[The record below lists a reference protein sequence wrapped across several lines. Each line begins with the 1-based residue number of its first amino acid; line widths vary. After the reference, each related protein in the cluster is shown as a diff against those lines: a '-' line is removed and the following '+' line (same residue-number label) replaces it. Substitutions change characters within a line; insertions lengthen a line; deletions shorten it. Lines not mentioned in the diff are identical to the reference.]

1 MQPDAEHQ
9 QHHAD
14 LGELVCDALVGDK
27 SGRERTDEDPGH
39 EITHERGKSQPL
51 RDNAEYESEH
61 QGDDDG
67 RDQRRVVR
75 HRQKFLRSAGAPLLI
90 PAALQL
96 VLSFMCAN
104 SARRCRREQ
113 VCARAPWYHAGKR
126 RMGSTLSRH
135 RSAQG
140 NSVRAPSP
148 APSGSSMRPPVL
160 LGVACGAGAALF
172 WAAGFVAARHGIAVG
187 FSPADIVLHRFVWA
201 GLLCLPLV
209 VRAGLGDLAGVGWT
223 RGVVLTLLGGPPLAL
238 FSYAGFLF
246 VPLAHGGVIQ
256 PSCAALGG
264 LVLAS
269 IVLKEKLAVQRAVGG
284 AIIVAGLA
292 VIGAEALTTIG
303 AHGLIG
309 DLSFATAGLMFAVFG
324 TLLRLWRVAPTRA
337 VVVTSVVSL
346 VGLPLH
352 WLLFGFDHMIEL
364 GLVENLIQMAMQGIF
379 AGAGAI
385 YLFTRSVVLLGAG
398 RAAVFPSLVPGF
410 TLLIG
415 FLVLGEVPSLAQLVG
430 LAIVLI
436 GFRLVVKA

>member
-1 MQPDAEHQ
+1 MGQP
-9 QHHAD
+9 
-14 LGELVCDALVGDK
+14 
-27 SGRERTDEDPGH
+27 
-39 EITHERGKSQPL
+39 
-51 RDNAEYESEH
+51 
-61 QGDDDG
+61 
-67 RDQRRVVR
+67 VV
-75 HRQKFLRSAGAPLLI
+75 
-90 PAALQL
+90 
-96 VLSFMCAN
+96 
-104 SARRCRREQ
+104 
-113 VCARAPWYHAGKR
+113 
-126 RMGSTLSRH
+126 
-135 RSAQG
+135 
-140 NSVRAPSP
+140 
-148 APSGSSMRPPVL
+148 

-187 FSPADIVLHRFVWA
+187 FSPADIVVHRFVWA

-269 IVLKEKLAVQRAVGG
+269 LVLKEKLAVQRAVGG

-324 TLLRLWRVAPTRA
+324 TLLRWWRVAPTRA

-346 VGLPLH
+346 VVLPLH
-352 WLLFGFDHMIEL
+352 WLLFGFDRMIEL
-364 GLVENLIQMAMQGIF
+364 GLAENLIQMAMQGIF

>member
-1 MQPDAEHQ
+1 M
-9 QHHAD
+9 
-14 LGELVCDALVGDK
+14 
-27 SGRERTDEDPGH
+27 
-39 EITHERGKSQPL
+39 
-51 RDNAEYESEH
+51 
-61 QGDDDG
+61 
-67 RDQRRVVR
+67 
-75 HRQKFLRSAGAPLLI
+75 
-90 PAALQL
+90 
-96 VLSFMCAN
+96 
-104 SARRCRREQ
+104 
-113 VCARAPWYHAGKR
+113 
-126 RMGSTLSRH
+126 
-135 RSAQG
+135 
-140 NSVRAPSP
+140 RAPSS
-148 APSGSSMRPPVL
+148 APSGPLMGQPVI
-160 LGVACGAGAALF
+160 LGIACGAGAALF

-209 VRAGLGDLAGVGWT
+209 VRAGLGDLAGVGWA
-223 RGVVLTLLGGPPLAL
+223 RGVALTLLGGPPLAL

-269 IVLKEKLAVQRAVGG
+269 VVLKENLAKQRVVGAAV
-284 AIIVAGLA
+284 IVAGLV
-292 VIGAEALTTIG
+292 VIGAEALATIG
-303 AHGLIG
+303 THGLIG
-309 DLSFATAGLMFAVFG
+309 DLSFVTAGLMFAVFG

-346 VGLPLH
+346 IGLPIQ
-352 WLLFGFDHMIEL
+352 WLVSGFERMIAL
-364 GLVENLIQMAMQGIF
+364 GLVENLIQMVMQGIF

-410 TLLIG
+410 TMLIG

-436 GFRLVVKA
+436 GFRLVVKT